1 MLEKVELG
9 LSGLSVSPLC
19 FGTGTNGYNN
29 RSNQSDLGLERLSD
43 LLCYAYDRGI
53 RFWDTADGYGT
64 HPHIA
69 HAHQRVGRENVTL
82 TTKTTSREP
91 QVVRDDIERYLREL
105 KTDYLDIVLLHCQTQ
120 ADWPERDL
128 AAMDVLSEYK
138 DRGIIRALGV
148 SCHDFG
154 AFCSAADSDW
164 VDVVLARINYAGH
177 AMDDTPENVASVIRR
192 MAASGKG
199 IYAMKVVGGGTEL
212 TKDPRKAI
220 HYSFAVDGVHAMVL
234 GMMDEQQ
241 IDENIGYLEEVLVP
255 A

>member
-19 FGTGTNGYNN
+19 FGTGTNGYNG
-29 RSNQSDLGLERLSD
+29 RSNQGDLGVERLSD

-64 HPHIA
+64 HPHVA

-91 QVVRDDIERYLREL
+91 QAVRADIERFLSEL
-105 KTDYLDIVLLHCQTQ
+105 KTDYLDIVLLHCQTSS
-120 ADWPERDL
+120 DWPERDR
-128 AAMDVLSEYK
+128 AAMDLLSEYK
-138 DRGIIRALGV
+138 ERGIIRAVGV

-177 AMDDTPENVASVIRR
+177 AMDDTPEKVAAVIGH

-234 GMMDEQQ
+234 GMMSEEQ
-241 IDENIGYLEEVLVP
+241 IDENLGYLEEVLVP

>member
-91 QVVRDDIERYLREL
+91 QAVRDDIERYLSEL

-120 ADWPERDL
+120 ADWPERDI

-154 AFCSAADSDW
+154 AFSSAADSDW

-177 AMDDTPENVASVIRR
+177 AMDDTPEKVAAVIGR
-192 MAASGKG
+192 MAAAGKG

>member
-1 MLEKVELG
+1 MLEKVEFG

-29 RSNQSDLGLERLSD
+29 RSNQSELGLERLSD

-82 TTKTTSREP
+82 TTKTTSREK
-91 QVVRDDIERYLREL
+91 QAVRDDIERYLSEL
-105 KTDYLDIVLLHCQTQ
+105 KTDYLDIVLLHCQTN
-120 ADWPERDL
+120 ADWPQSDR

-154 AFCSAADSDW
+154 AFSAAADSDW

-177 AMDDTPENVASVIRR
+177 AMDDTPENVAAVIGR
-192 MAASGKG
+192 MAESGKG

-212 TKDPRKAI
+212 TQDPRKAI
-220 HYSFAVDGVHAMVL
+220 HYSFAVDGVHALVL

-241 IDENIGYLEEVLVP
+241 IDENLGYLEEILVP

>member
-19 FGTGTNGYNN
+19 FGTGTNGYNG
-29 RSNQSDLGLERLSD
+29 RSNQGDLGLERLSD

-64 HPHIA
+64 HPHVA
-69 HAHQRVGRENVTL
+69 HAQQRVGRENVTL

-91 QVVRDDIERYLREL
+91 QAVRADIERFLGEL
-105 KTDYLDIVLLHCQTQ
+105 KTDYLDIVLLHCQTN
-120 ADWPERDL
+120 ADWPERDR

-138 DRGIIRALGV
+138 ERGIIRAVGV

-177 AMDDTPENVASVIRR
+177 AMDDTPEKVAAVIGR

-234 GMMDEQQ
+234 GMMNEEQ
-241 IDENIGYLEEVLVP
+241 IDENLGYLEEVLV
-255 A
+255 AA

>member
-19 FGTGTNGYNN
+19 FGTGTNGYNG

-43 LLCYAYDRGI
+43 LLCYAYDRGV

-64 HPHIA
+64 HAHIA

-82 TTKTTSREP
+82 TTKTTSRDP
-91 QVVRDDIERYLREL
+91 DAVRGDIERFLSEL
-105 KTDYLDIVLLHCQTQ
+105 KTDYLDIVLLHCQTN
-120 ADWPERDL
+120 ADWPQEDR

-138 DRGIIRALGV
+138 DRGLIRAVGV

-154 AFCSAADSDW
+154 AFSSAADCDW

-177 AMDDTPENVASVIRR
+177 AMDDTPEKVAAVIGR
-192 MAASGKG
+192 MAAAGKG

-212 TKDPRKAI
+212 TQDPRRAI
-220 HYSFAVDGVHAMVL
+220 RYSFAVDGVHAMVL
-234 GMMDEQQ
+234 GMMNEEQ
-241 IDENIGYLEEVLVP
+241 IDENLGYLEEILVP

>member
-19 FGTGTNGYNN
+19 FGTGTNGYNG
-29 RSNQSDLGLERLSD
+29 RSNQSELGIERLSD
-43 LLCYAYDRGI
+43 LLCYAYDRGV

-64 HPHIA
+64 HAHIA

-82 TTKTTSREP
+82 TTKTTSRDP
-91 QVVRDDIERYLREL
+91 QAVRADIERFLLEL
-105 KTDYLDIVLLHCQTQ
+105 KTDYLDIVLLHCQTS
-120 ADWPERDL
+120 ADWPERDR
-128 AAMDVLSEYK
+128 AAMDLLSDYK
-138 DRGIIRALGV
+138 ERGIIRALGV

-154 AFCSAADSDW
+154 AFCAAADSDW

-177 AMDDTPENVASVIRR
+177 AMDDTPEKVAAVIGR
-192 MAASGKG
+192 MAAAGKG

-234 GMMDEQQ
+234 GMVSEEQ
-241 IDENIGYLEEVLVP
+241 IDENLGYLEEVLVT